1 MGQGTWI
8 YWLLIFKR
16 ENISVYNGV
25 HREVDRTVRGQL
37 ATQADWGWPGPTV
50 VGLAST
56 VGLAMDGPTSTV
68 GPGQL
73 WALTSTDGLASPT
86 KMKTFWVI
94 KYLNIYSTNK

>member
-1 MGQGTWI
+1 MDADGT
-8 YWLLIFKR
+8 KQKK
-16 ENISVYNGV
+16 SVRWKSMEAAESG
-25 HREVDRTVRGQL
+25 HVRGQL

-56 VGLAMDGPTSTV
+56 VGLA
-68 GPGQL
+68 
-73 WALTSTDGLASPT
+73 SPT

>member
-1 MGQGTWI
+1 MNQVGNAVEDYELFPRPWFG
-8 YWLLIFKR
+8 
-16 ENISVYNGV
+16 
-25 HREVDRTVRGQL
+25 TVRGQL

-73 WALTSTDGLASPT
+73 WTLASTDGLASPT